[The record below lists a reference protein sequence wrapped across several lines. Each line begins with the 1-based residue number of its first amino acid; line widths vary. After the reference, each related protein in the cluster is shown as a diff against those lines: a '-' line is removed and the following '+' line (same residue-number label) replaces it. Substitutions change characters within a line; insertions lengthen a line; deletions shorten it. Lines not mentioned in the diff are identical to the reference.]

1 VEAATL
7 SVRMK
12 EDPHTI
18 MQIFIIFARQ
28 YPLRIALMIGALL
41 FASIA
46 EGFGIAVFI
55 PLLPLIMR
63 QHESSGDVVA
73 RDVSGLEAK
82 LQAMLQNMVAS
93 IGVSN
98 VIAVLLIVF
107 VTCIAVKCALVLL
120 AQRQVG
126 YTSARIFTDLRL
138 KFLDLLFRSRWEYFL
153 RQPIGKLA
161 NGIKAESKG
170 TATAFNSSAKVVSY
184 GIEALVYTVIA
195 LFVSWKG
202 TLMALVLGMVILVFL
217 RRYVNKTRRAGK
229 KTTKVRQLFSAQ
241 LIDSLSSIK
250 ALKAMA
256 REGSSRSLLENQTD
270 GLNRLQRKQVASKA
284 ALTNL
289 QEPFMMAF
297 VAIILYVALVHL
309 QMSLAIVVAT
319 IYLIRRI
326 LKNIHKI
333 QIEYQSMAESESAYW
348 SLKKKM
354 REAQNAREETL
365 GHQPPVLKSGI
376 RIEDVTFGYD
386 DKLILK
392 DLNIDLPMGKFIAII
407 GPSGAGKTTVADLV
421 IGLLRPRKG
430 EIWIDD
436 LPLSAVDIHRWRRMI
451 GYVPQETL
459 LLHATI
465 FVNVTLGDESL
476 REKDVENALRAA
488 GAWDFVSQLS
498 KGVHTVVGERGGK
511 ISGGQRQRIAIAR
524 AMVNRPK
531 LLILDE
537 ATTALDPETEA
548 AICDTLLK
556 LGGEVTILSISHQ
569 NAILEAAE
577 MAYRLENGVATL
589 LKKKDCLAGDGD
601 QTPKGPVMNGGL
613 KFANG

>member
-1 VEAATL
+1 
-7 SVRMK
+7 
-12 EDPHTI
+12 
-18 MQIFIIFARQ
+18 MQIFIVFARQ

-41 FASIA
+41 FASIV
-46 EGFGIAVFI
+46 EGFGISIFI
-55 PLLPLIMR
+55 PLLALIMR
-63 QHESSGDVVA
+63 QHESGGDVVA
-73 RDVSGLEAK
+73 GDVSGLEAK

-93 IGVSN
+93 FGLSN

-107 VTCIAVKCALVLL
+107 VACIAVKCTLVLL

-126 YTSARIFTDLRL
+126 YTSARIFTDLRF

-161 NGIKAESKG
+161 NGIKTESKG
-170 TATAFNSSAKVVSY
+170 AANAFNSSTKVVSF

-195 LFVSWKG
+195 LFVSLKA
-202 TLMALVLGMVILVFL
+202 TLMALVLGMVILSFL
-217 RRYVNKTRRAGK
+217 RRYIRKTRRAGK
-229 KTTKVRQLFSAQ
+229 KTTKVSQLFSAQ
-241 LIDSLSSIK
+241 MVDSLSSIK
-250 ALKAMA
+250 MLKAMA
-256 REGSSRSLLENQTD
+256 RDGSTRTLLENQTD
-270 GLNRLQRKQVASKA
+270 SLNRLQRKQVANKA
-284 ALTNL
+284 ALSNL

-297 VAIILYVALVHL
+297 LAIILYVTLVHL
-309 QMSLAIVVAT
+309 KMSLAVVVAT

-333 QIEYQSMAESESAYW
+333 QIEYQSMTESESAYW
-348 SLKKKM
+348 SLRKKM
-354 REAQNAREETL
+354 REAQNAREETS
-365 GHQPPVLKSGI
+365 GHQLPVLKNGI

-392 DLNIDLPMGKFIAII
+392 DLNIHLPMGKFIAII

-436 LPLSAVDIHRWRRMI
+436 LPLAAIDIHRWRRMI

-459 LLHATI
+459 LLHSTI
-465 FVNVTLGDESL
+465 FVNVTLGDESIS
-476 REKDVENALRAA
+476 ENDVENALRAA
-488 GAWDFVSQLS
+488 GAWEFVSQLS

-524 AMVNRPK
+524 AMINRPK

-537 ATTALDPETEA
+537 ATTALDPDTEA

-556 LGGEVTILSISHQ
+556 LRGEVTILSISHQ
-569 NAILEAAE
+569 SVMLEAAE
-577 MAYRLENGVATL
+577 IAYRLENGAATL
-589 LKKKDCLAGDGD
+589 LKTNDCLAGDGNEASKD
-601 QTPKGPVMNGGL
+601 PLVNSGL